1 MHIVFT
7 TRIVQNQRVSEH
19 SGEHTSSIDPRAHRV
34 LADVSRVAVLETLRR
49 AGRPLSIPDIAAEV
63 GLHPNTVRAHLAL
76 LVEHGYAV
84 GRTEERERP
93 GRPRLL
99 YTATALPGVAEP
111 GDEERRNY
119 RLLAEV
125 LITYL
130 SGADGPGGGAAAL
143 AAGRA
148 YGHRI
153 AHGDAHHALSGPG
166 PVDLSGRRAGHGG
179 SATADTTHGS
189 GLGLAAST
197 ATGDKSEAGRDE
209 PSTALAENGDSPE
222 ADQGP
227 GRAIGSGRGKAA
239 DPGGDG
245 VSTVGVKHGDGPG
258 PVVDA
263 GRGGASGAVPR
274 IGAEVAVERI
284 VALLDEAGFEP
295 RLAPDG
301 SHIDLHRC
309 PFHELAEANPEVV
322 CGVHLGLMQGALADL
337 GAPITATSLRPF
349 VRPGVCVATL
359 GPGGEEER

>member
-1 MHIVFT
+1 M
-7 TRIVQNQRVSEH
+7 SEH
-19 SGEHTSSIDPRAHRV
+19 SGEHASSIDPRAHRV

-99 YTATALPGVAEP
+99 YTAAALPGVEEP
-111 GDEERRNY
+111 GDGERRNY

-153 AHGDAHHALSGPG
+153 VHGDAPHALSGPG
-166 PVDLSGRRAGHGG
+166 SIDLSGHR
-179 SATADTTHGS
+179 
-189 GLGLAAST
+189 
-197 ATGDKSEAGRDE
+197 AGRDE
-209 PSTALAENGDSPE
+209 PSTTPAENSDGS
-222 ADQGP
+222 GP
-227 GRAIGSGRGKAA
+227 GPSHTIGSGRGKAA
-239 DPGGDG
+239 DAGCAGL
-245 VSTVGVKHGDGPG
+245 SMVGAEHGDGPG
-258 PVVDA
+258 PVADA
-263 GRGGASGAVPR
+263 GQGGASGAVPQA
-274 IGAEVAVERI
+274 GADVAVERV
-284 VALLDEAGFEP
+284 VALLDEAGFAP